1 MRAAVGGGGWPRG
14 PGGRGRD
21 NRAGGSRA
29 FRGAGGYGAGRGL
42 SLGSLVLGGAL
53 GAGVGAGL
61 AIWYLEQRKSA
72 APVVDVVARRDG
84 NASAADPLDHPALKH
99 GMPVG
104 SVLRPF
110 TNFVSF
116 FDTRTRNPQ
125 WVIERISE
133 ETSRGDGDRKFSQFK
148 EDDKIPDK
156 FRNKLDDFRGSG
168 YDRGHLAPA
177 SAHKLSQA
185 TMDETFTLSNI
196 SPQVGD
202 GFNRDYWA
210 RFESY
215 VKSLSKDH
223 DEVHVVT
230 GPLFLPQPKL
240 ARGLGAGERETAS
253 EWEMRYDLLGRA
265 PELTAVPTHFFKI
278 VLTTRAKAGGRKE
291 HSIGS
296 FVMPNA
302 YIPPDSP
309 LTRFIVPLDSLE
321 RAVGTTFFPKLV
333 RSGGNEGYDFDR
345 AALKWQ
351 KNGEREMKMLE
362 SSKDDDGAGVVVR
375 DDYSEERKSKGIA
388 RVRNMAHL
396 CDSAGCKLPEPGFWK
411 KKGGSSSNYGRR
423 RN

>member
-1 MRAAVGGGGWPRG
+1 MRAAVGGGWPRDARG

-84 NASAADPLDHPALKH
+84 NASAANPLDHPALKH

-177 SAHKLSQA
+177 SAHKLSQT

-196 SPQVGD
+196 SPRSATGST
-202 GFNRDYWA
+202 GTTGRGSRATSSPSA
-210 RFESY
+210 R
-215 VKSLSKDH
+215 
-223 DEVHVVT
+223 T
-230 GPLFLPQPKL
+230 
-240 ARGLGAGERETAS
+240 
-253 EWEMRYDLLGRA
+253 
-265 PELTAVPTHFFKI
+265 
-278 VLTTRAKAGGRKE
+278 TTR
-291 HSIGS
+291 S
-296 FVMPNA
+296 
-302 YIPPDSP
+302 
-309 LTRFIVPLDSLE
+309 T
-321 RAVGTTFFPKLV
+321 
-333 RSGGNEGYDFDR
+333 
-345 AALKWQ
+345 W
-351 KNGEREMKMLE
+351 
-362 SSKDDDGAGVVVR
+362 
-375 DDYSEERKSKGIA
+375 
-388 RVRNMAHL
+388 
-396 CDSAGCKLPEPGFWK
+396 
-411 KKGGSSSNYGRR
+411 
-423 RN
+423 